1 MCLSKEN
8 VNQNAMKKLFTIFI
22 VLAFLCLIGSCEESE
37 PSIES
42 KLAGRWELKSSMS
55 GWGGSE
61 DYPSGNGSIR
71 EFTKNTYKFYD
82 SDTLTK
88 QGQYIIIQAKSY
100 ITGEKENMILFDM
113 TADQAKDNLRIIIKV
128 NHNELSLHFDMF
140 DGPSA
145 FYQRID

>member
-1 MCLSKEN
+1 
-8 VNQNAMKKLFTIFI
+8 MKKLFTIFI
-22 VLAFLCLIGSCEESE
+22 ALAFLCLIGSCEESE

-61 DYPSGNGSIR
+61 DYPSGNGKIM
-71 EFTKNTYKFYD
+71 EFTKKTYKFINN
-82 SDTLTK
+82 DTLTK

-100 ITGEKENMILFDM
+100 LTGEKENMILFDM
-113 TADQAKDNLRIIIKV
+113 TAEQAKNNARTIIEV
-128 NHNELSLHFDMF
+128 NHNELSLSFDAY